1 MKTILI
7 DPSFHR
13 HALISETG
21 ESIGRIAVAAE
32 KTGDEDVCAVE
43 IFSQLIVENKKLGK
57 NNIDRNR
64 NERKKLRKSPTTHAS
79 SLRKLVKGDST
90 ASSTVISSRL
100 VVKNA
105 TSVENNLIS
114 VSNNCYRNLL
124 FVALV
129 VVGIEA
135 LRKFCLSCFL
145 KLKLKASECRET
157 ALFGW
162 RRSSQEKKRLPC
174 ARQRKVTV
182 NFSLH
187 LLFLLLSFRTRHI
200 IVSGTEFVNF
210 YTSGQTFDV
219 GSASFKNPRVDT
231 LGNPD
236 GEYTI
241 SQATADYLCV
251 FRSGCLQLVDPFFTS
266 GIGTRR
272 LTLVGTA
279 SGKTNLYTNQRC
291 WTTFHIPDGYRKN
304 SAGVPGGRKHVMY
317 PHSRGRERCFN
328 IYDLGTDYNGGDKV
342 NAMYKILVAGPA
354 AFLELRNIKI
364 DVSATGNNNV
374 GRPQIAD
381 KDTPGQSGG
390 RDGVIL
396 VTKGGTINLIDCV
409 FKLITGGYW
418 GVVKF
423 EDSLVGG
430 GGLIQDC
437 VFWRI
442 RASGNI
448 VLIQAN
454 TNYNV
459 HIESSSFEQ
468 TGNRNPPNRGQYSDG
483 VLIVK
488 SGTLTLNGTTFKDN
502 NLSPNQCYQMGTTGK
517 WDTAPACCGT
527 ELSGAYAKY
536 RKQKTNAPVYIS
548 GGDNHVIVGC
558 HFENN
563 QRNMGGGVHIEAGI
577 FADMTV
583 LIVESTFTSNT
594 AVFELLDTSWK
605 NEQTNRNGGAVR
617 LSGRKLAASI
627 EKCHFE
633 GNLAHEGGAVQIEE
647 GAAVKIYSSTFEQNQ
662 AMLGGK
668 GGAIHVEG
676 SSTTLLIDGSNTFAD
691 NVGIGNAIAA
701 ESDGAT
707 VYVGSCPAGKYL
719 NLDSSNVKNNNGYA
733 AENSVDLNV
742 VSPELSCVDCPAG
755 TYSDGGDL
763 RTSETVDCKAC
774 AGGRYS
780 ISPGQTSVITCILCA
795 SGRYS
800 DSGEGQSEITVCKAC
815 AAGQYSRAGDGQ
827 TSPSI
832 CVDCP
837 VGRYLE
843 REASSDVTDCTACRA
858 GEWGIYFI
866 FHLFSFFF
874 I

>member
-1 MKTILI
+1 MGVIVAEMLKMSTEMDVPAMAYIAAGIYFFILFFYLFLSTKRAPCCKTW
-7 DPSFHR
+7 S
-13 HALISETG
+13 
-21 ESIGRIAVAAE
+21 
-32 KTGDEDVCAVE
+32 
-43 IFSQLIVENKKLGK
+43 
-57 NNIDRNR
+57 
-64 NERKKLRKSPTTHAS
+64 
-79 SLRKLVKGDST
+79 DST
-90 ASSTVISSRL
+90 TTSSYSLCIG
-100 VVKNA
+100 VKND
-105 TSVENNLIS
+105 VFCF
-114 VSNNCYRNLL
+114 V
-124 FVALV
+124 VALV
-129 VVGIEA
+129 VVVAASVVIPMREQVVGIEG
-135 LRKFCLSCFL
+135 LRKFRLSCFL
-145 KLKLKASECRET
+145 KLKLKALECLET
-157 ALFGW
+157 VLSGW
-162 RRSSQEKKRLPC
+162 RRPSQEKKRLPPC

-182 NFSLH
+182 NGSLH

-200 IVSGTEFVNF
+200 VVSGTEFVTF

-241 SQATADYLCV
+241 SQATADDLCV

-279 SGKTNLYTNQRC
+279 SGKTNLYTNQGC

-304 SAGVPGGRKHVMY
+304 SNGVPGGKLHNMW

-328 IYDLGTDYNGGDKV
+328 IYDLGTNYNGADKV
-342 NAMYKILVAGPA
+342 NAIYKILVAGPA

-364 DVSATGNNNV
+364 DVSAAGNNNV

-381 KDTPGQSGG
+381 KDSTGGQSGG

-430 GGLIQDC
+430 GGLIRDC

-442 RASGNI
+442 RANGNI
-448 VLIQAN
+448 MLIEEN

-459 HIESSSFEQ
+459 RIEHSSFEQ
-468 TGNRNPPNRGQYSDG
+468 TGSRNPPNRGQYSDG
-483 VLIVK
+483 VLIAK

-502 NLSPNQCYQMGTTGK
+502 NLSPNQCYQMGTTG
-517 WDTAPACCGT
+517 WTPECCGT
-527 ELSGAYAKY
+527 ELFGVYAKY

-548 GGDNHVIVGC
+548 GGNNHVIVGC
-558 HFENN
+558 RFENN
-563 QRNMGGGVHIEAGI
+563 QRNLGGGVHIEAGI

-594 AVFELLDTSWK
+594 AVYELLDTSWT

-617 LSGRKLAASI
+617 LSGEKLAASI

-647 GAAVKIYSSTFEQNQ
+647 GAAVNIYSSTFEQNQ

-676 SSTTLLIDGSNTFAD
+676 SSTTLLIDGSNTFTD
-691 NVGIGNAIAA
+691 NVGVGNAVAA

-755 TYSDGGDL
+755 KYSDDGDL
-763 RTSETVDCKAC
+763 QTSETVDCKAC

-780 ISPGQTSVITCILCA
+780 ISPGQTSVTTCIPCT

-800 DSGEGQSEITVCKAC
+800 DSGEGQSEIAVCKTC
-815 AAGQYSRAGDGQ
+815 AAGRYSRAGDGQ

-837 VGRYLE
+837 VGRYVE
-843 REASSDVTDCTACRA
+843 REASSDPSDCTACRA
-858 GEWGIYFI
+858 GEWGIF
-866 FHLFSFFF
+866 FSKGEKYTLVVC
-874 I
+874 